1 MQTLFV
7 YATRKV
13 LSKIVSFCLIKDRVL
28 MGNIERD
35 LIAKIYIKIFN
46 TKNYASLK
54 LSNWSQ
60 ITNNKQQRKSIRKAA
75 FEIIIF
81 GIYDSMHGNL
91 NDKGLKLQ
99 ELLDSIYDL
108 HFFE

>member
-1 MQTLFV
+1 
-7 YATRKV
+7 
-13 LSKIVSFCLIKDRVL
+13 

-35 LIAKIYIKIFN
+35 LIAKISIKIFN

-60 ITNNKQQRKSIRKAA
+60 KANNEKAL
-75 FEIIIF
+75 EIIF

-91 NDKGLKLQ
+91 NDKGL
-99 ELLDSIYDL
+99 
-108 HFFE
+108 